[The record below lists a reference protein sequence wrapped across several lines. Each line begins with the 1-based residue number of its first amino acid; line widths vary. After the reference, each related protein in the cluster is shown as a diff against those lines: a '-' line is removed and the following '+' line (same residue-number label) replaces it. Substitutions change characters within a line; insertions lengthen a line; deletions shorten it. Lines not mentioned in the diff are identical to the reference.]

1 MHPIVRPAGARG
13 YGCQPASGTAQMG
26 HRRHGWALGR
36 IRASPARRE
45 HRRMQSDPFLDFHQ
59 SAERR
64 GYPALL
70 IVSLVALGL
79 VVGPVAL
86 LALTGAIWVLV
97 IAVLNIFVALALLA
111 AALSAAF
118 ADGDEPPR
126 RAGRQGTTRPRRIA

>member
-1 MHPIVRPAGARG
+1 MRSH
-13 YGCQPASGTAQMG
+13 
-26 HRRHGWALGR
+26 
-36 IRASPARRE
+36 
-45 HRRMQSDPFLDFHQ
+45 PFLDFHQ

-86 LALTGAIWVLV
+86 RALTGAIWVLV
-97 IAVLNIFVALALLA
+97 LAVLNLFVALALLA

-126 RAGRQGTTRPRRIA
+126 RAGGQGTTRPRRMA